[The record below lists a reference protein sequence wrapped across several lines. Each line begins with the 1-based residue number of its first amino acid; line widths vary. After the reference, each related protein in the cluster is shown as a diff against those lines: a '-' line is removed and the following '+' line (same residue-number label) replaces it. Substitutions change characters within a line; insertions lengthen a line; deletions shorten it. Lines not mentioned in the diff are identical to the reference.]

1 MRTYSR
7 ASRFLVAVAAVA
19 LVATGVGT
27 ADDKPKEPKE
37 EKKLTVMQRKLKFSQ
52 MVLEG
57 LATNNF
63 DKIGK
68 GGEGLVECVQDA
80 TWKINETEK
89 YLLYSNDF
97 QRRAEGL
104 KKAAK
109 DKNVDAAALAYV
121 DMTLTCVK
129 CHQYLREPA
138 AR

>member
-1 MRTYSR
+1 M
-7 ASRFLVAVAAVA
+7 SRFPRGARAAVAALA
-19 LVATGVGT
+19 LVLALGGGR
-27 ADDKPKEPKE
+27 ADDKPKDEP
-37 EKKLTVMQRKLKFSQ
+37 KKLTVMQRKLMHSQ
-52 MVLEG
+52 RVLEG

-63 DKIGK
+63 EKIGK
-68 GGEGLVECVQDA
+68 GGEGLAECVQDA

-97 QRRAEGL
+97 LRRAEGL

-109 DKNVDAAALAYV
+109 DRNIDAAALAYV

-129 CHQYLREPA
+129 CHQYLREPP